1 MNILRKFVWLLLTL
15 GLLVLT
21 VQTASP
27 IALGLAICMVVL
39 PLLCLPLNL
48 LAAKKLKLSAKMP
61 VNLKKD
67 TEGTI
72 EITVQNPS
80 PFPACLCAC
89 CIRLENQLNGET
101 QRMTLT
107 CGVWPKRAQ
116 TVRASFGSPF
126 CGRIRLT
133 VASVRLYDCFGLIGV
148 RARTDAHS
156 AAVVQPDTFPQSL
169 ILTPSSARVE
179 EAEDYSTERPGS
191 DLSEIFQIR
200 DYVPGDSPRQV
211 HWKLSQK
218 YGKLIVKDASL
229 PITRSAALFWERT
242 EENQTA
248 SRTDAEAE
256 IVVSLCRNLLAQSVQ
271 FTLCWNE
278 NGQLVRHLVRDLDE
292 LIALLPRLLTA
303 KPEARISGAQLLL
316 QTTPAGAYSHLI
328 YVSGELSA
336 NSNLQT
342 LGHLTTLVCG
352 TDFNEADYQ
361 TQLSELTI

>member
-27 IALGLAICMVVL
+27 IALGSAICMVIL

-61 VNLKKD
+61 VNLKKNCD
-67 TEGTI
+67 GVVEL
-72 EITVQNPS
+72 TVQNPS
-80 PFPACLCAC
+80 LFPICLCAC
-89 CIRLENQLNGET
+89 RIRLENQLNGET
-101 QRMTLT
+101 QHMTLS
-107 CGVWPKRAQ
+107 CGVWPKKTQ
-116 TVRASFGSPF
+116 TVRATFGSPF
-126 CGRIRLT
+126 CGRVRLT

-148 RARTDAHS
+148 KAKTEAHA
-156 AAVVQPDTFPQSL
+156 AAVVQPDTFPQNLLL
-169 ILTPSSARVE
+169 IPSSARVE

-200 DYVPGDSPRQV
+200 DYIPGDSPRQV

-229 PITRSAALFWERT
+229 PITRSAALFWERA
-242 EENQTA
+242 EETPT
-248 SRTDAEAE
+248 SVRTDAEVE

-278 NGQLVRHLVRDLDE
+278 NGQLIRHLVRDLDE
-292 LIALLPRLLTA
+292 LIALLPRLLTTKA
-303 KPEARISGAQLLL
+303 EAGISGAQLLL
-316 QTTPAGAYSHLI
+316 QTVPAGAYSHLI
-328 YVSGELSA
+328 YISGELPAPTKLSA
-336 NSNLQT
+336 
-342 LGHLTTLVCG
+342 LGHLTALVCG
-352 TDFNEADYQ
+352 TDFNETNYPE
-361 TQLSELTI
+361 QLSELTI

>member
-1 MNILRKFVWLLLTL
+1 MKIIRKFVWLLLTL

-39 PLLCLPLNL
+39 PLMCLPLNL
-48 LAAKKLKLSAKMP
+48 LAAKKLKLSTKMP
-61 VNLKKD
+61 VNLRKHQN
-67 TEGTI
+67 GII
-72 EITVQNPS
+72 ELTVQNPS
-80 PFPACLCAC
+80 LVPICLCAC
-89 CIRLENQLNGET
+89 RIRLENQLNGEV
-101 QRMTLT
+101 QSMTLS
-107 CGVWPKRAQ
+107 CGVWPKKKQ
-116 TVRASFGSPF
+116 TVKATFGSPF
-126 CGRIRLT
+126 CGRIRMT
-133 VASVRLYDCFGLIGV
+133 VASVRLYDCFGLLGV
-148 RARTDAHS
+148 KAKTDAHTAS
-156 AAVVQPDTFPQSL
+156 VVQPDTFPQSL

-242 EENQTA
+242 EEAPTNA
-248 SRTDAEAE
+248 RTDAEAE

-303 KPEARISGAQLLL
+303 SPETGLSGAQLLL

-328 YVSGELSA
+328 YVSGELPA
-336 NSNLQT
+336 DPNLQI
-342 LGHLTTLVCG
+342 LGHLTVLVCG
-352 TDFNEADYQ
+352 ADY
-361 TQLSELTI
+361 TEINYPEQLSELTI

>member
-1 MNILRKFVWLLLTL
+1 MKIIRKFVWLLLTL

-48 LAAKKLKLSAKMP
+48 LAAKKLKLTAKMP
-61 VNLKKD
+61 VNLKKNC
-67 TEGTI
+67 EGVV
-72 EITVQNPS
+72 ELTVQNPS
-80 PFPACLCAC
+80 LFPICLCAC
-89 CIRLENQLNGET
+89 RIRLENQLNGET
-101 QRMTLT
+101 QHMTLS
-107 CGVWPKRAQ
+107 CGVWPKKSQ
-116 TVRASFGSPF
+116 TVRAAFGSPF
-126 CGRIRLT
+126 CGRIRLS
-133 VASVRLYDCFGLIGV
+133 VDAVRLYDCFGLVGV
-148 RARTDAHS
+148 RARTDAH
-156 AAVVQPDTFPQSL
+156 AASVVQPDSFPQSL
-169 ILTPSSARVE
+169 LLTPSSARVE

-218 YGKLIVKDASL
+218 YCKLIVKDASL

-242 EENQTA
+242 EEA
-248 SRTDAEAE
+248 PISARTDAEAE
-256 IVVSLCRNLLAQSVQ
+256 IVVSLCRSLLAQSVQ

-303 KPEARISGAQLLL
+303 KPESGLSGAQLLL
-316 QTTPAGAYSHLI
+316 QTVPAGAYSHLI
-328 YVSGELSA
+328 YVSGELAAPAELS
-336 NSNLQT
+336 S
-342 LGHLTTLVCG
+342 LGHLTALVCG
-352 TDFNEADYQ
+352 TDYTETNYPD
-361 TQLSELTI
+361 QLSELTI

>member
-1 MNILRKFVWLLLTL
+1 MNILRKFVWLLLVL
-15 GLLVLT
+15 GLLTLT

-27 IALGLAICMVVL
+27 IAFGLAICMVIL

-48 LAAKKLKLSAKMP
+48 IAAKKLKLTANMP
-61 VNLKKD
+61 VNLRKQED
-67 TEGTI
+67 GTV
-72 EITVQNPS
+72 ELTVQNPS
-80 PFPACLCAC
+80 FFPICLCAC
-89 CIRLENQLNGET
+89 HIRLENQLNGEV
-101 QRMTLT
+101 QSMTLS
-107 CGVWPKRAQ
+107 CGVWPKKTQ
-116 TVRASFGSPF
+116 TVRATFGSPF

-133 VASVRLYDCFGLIGV
+133 VASACLYDCFGLVGV
-148 RARTDAHS
+148 RAHTVAHTAS
-156 AAVVQPDTFPQSL
+156 VVQPDTFPQNLLLS
-169 ILTPSSARVE
+169 PSAARVE
-179 EAEDYSTERPGS
+179 DAEDYSTERPGS

-242 EENQTA
+242 EDHPT
-248 SRTDAEAE
+248 STRTDAEAE

-303 KPEARISGAQLLL
+303 SPETGLSGAQLLL

-328 YVSGELSA
+328 YVSGELPA
-336 NSNLQT
+336 DPNLQI
-342 LGHLTTLVCG
+342 LGHLTVLVCG
-352 TDFNEADYQ
+352 ADY
-361 TQLSELTI
+361 TEINYPEQLSELTI

>member
-1 MNILRKFVWLLLTL
+1 MNILRKFVWLLLML
-15 GLLVLT
+15 GLLVLS

-27 IALGLAICMVVL
+27 IALGLMICMVVL

-48 LAAKKLKLSAKMP
+48 LAAKKLKLTANMP
-61 VNLKKD
+61 VNLKKNC
-67 TEGTI
+67 EGVV
-72 EITVQNPS
+72 ELTVQNPS
-80 PFPACLCAC
+80 SFPIFLCVC
-89 CIRLENQLNGET
+89 RIRLENQLNSEV
-101 QRMTLT
+101 RSMTLS
-107 CGVWPKRAQ
+107 CGVWPKRSQ
-116 TVRASFGSPF
+116 TVRATFGSPF

-133 VASVRLYDCFGLIGV
+133 VDAVRLYDCFGLIGV
-148 RARTDAHS
+148 RARTDAH
-156 AAVVQPDTFPQSL
+156 AASVVQPDTFPQSL
-169 ILTPSSARVE
+169 ILTASSARVE

-242 EENQTA
+242 EDAPTSA
-248 SRTDAEAE
+248 RTDAEAE

-271 FTLCWNE
+271 FTLAWNE
-278 NGQLVRHLVRDLDE
+278 SGQFIRHLVRDLDE

-303 KPEARISGAQLLL
+303 KAEPGLSGAQLLL

-328 YVSGELSA
+328 YISGELPA
-336 NSNLQT
+336 DPNLQI
-342 LGHLTTLVCG
+342 LGHLTALVCG
-352 TDFNEADYQ
+352 TDFNETNYPD
-361 TQLSELTI
+361 QLSELTI

>member
-1 MNILRKFVWLLLTL
+1 MNILRKFVWLILTL
-15 GLLVLT
+15 GLLILT

-27 IALGLAICMVVL
+27 IALGLAICMVIL
-39 PLLCLPLNL
+39 PLLCLLLNL
-48 LAAKKLKLSAKMP
+48 LAAKKLKLAAQMP
-61 VNLKKD
+61 VNLRKN
-67 TEGTI
+67 ENGTI
-72 EITVQNPS
+72 ELTVQNPS
-80 PFPACLCAC
+80 PFPICLCTC
-89 CIRLENQLNGET
+89 RIRLENQLNGEV
-101 QRMTLT
+101 QSIALS
-107 CGVWPKRAQ
+107 CGVWPKRNQ

-133 VASVRLYDCFGLIGV
+133 VTSVCLYDCFGLIGV
-148 RARTDAHS
+148 RARTDAHTAS
-156 AAVVQPDTFPQSL
+156 VVQPDTFPQSL

-229 PITRSAALFWERT
+229 PITRSAAIFWERT
-242 EENQTA
+242 EEHSTA

-303 KPEARISGAQLLL
+303 KAEAGLPGAQLLL
-316 QTTPAGAYSHLI
+316 QTVPAGAYSHLI
-328 YVSGELSA
+328 YVSGELAAPAELSA
-336 NSNLQT
+336 
-342 LGHLTTLVCG
+342 LGHLTALVCG
-352 TDFNEADYQ
+352 ADY
-361 TQLSELTI
+361 TETNYPDQLSELTI

>member
-1 MNILRKFVWLLLTL
+1 MNILRKFVWLLLVL
-15 GLLVLT
+15 GLFVLS

-39 PLLCLPLNL
+39 PLMCLPLNL

-61 VNLKKD
+61 VNLRKHQN
-67 TEGTI
+67 GII
-72 EITVQNPS
+72 ELTVQNPS
-80 PFPACLCAC
+80 PIPVCHVSCR
-89 CIRLENQLNGET
+89 IRLENQLNGEV
-101 QRMTLT
+101 QSMTLS
-107 CGVWPKRAQ
+107 CGVWPKKSQ
-116 TVRASFGSPF
+116 TVRATFGSPF
-126 CGRIRLT
+126 CGRVRLT
-133 VASVRLYDCFGLIGV
+133 VASVRLYDCFSLLGV
-148 RARTDAHS
+148 KAKTDAYTAS
-156 AAVVQPDTFPQSL
+156 VVQPDTFPQNLLLS
-169 ILTPSSARVE
+169 PSAARVE
-179 EAEDYSTERPGS
+179 DAEDYSTERPGS

-242 EENQTA
+242 EEAPTSA
-248 SRTDAEAE
+248 LTDAEAE

-303 KPEARISGAQLLL
+303 KPEAGLSGAQLLL
-316 QTTPAGAYSHLI
+316 QTVPAGAYSHLI
-328 YVSGELSA
+328 YVSGKLAAPAELSA
-336 NSNLQT
+336 
-342 LGHLTTLVCG
+342 LGHLTALVCG
-352 TDFNEADYQ
+352 ADYNE
-361 TQLSELTI
+361 TDYMNQLSELTI

>member
-1 MNILRKFVWLLLTL
+1 MRIIQKIVWLLLVL
-15 GLLVLT
+15 GLLTLT

-27 IALGLAICMVVL
+27 IALGLAVCMALL
-39 PLLCLPLNL
+39 PLLCLPFNL
-48 LAAKKLKLSAKMP
+48 LAAKKLKLSAQMP
-61 VNLKKD
+61 VNLRKNED
-67 TEGTI
+67 GTFELTI
-72 EITVQNPS
+72 QNPS
-80 PFPACLCAC
+80 LFPICLVSCR
-89 CIRLENQLNGET
+89 IRLENQLNGEA
-101 QRMTLT
+101 QAMTLS
-107 CGVWPKRAQ
+107 CGVWPKKTQ
-116 TVRASFGSPF
+116 TVRATFGSPF

-148 RARTDAHS
+148 RARTDTHTAS
-156 AAVVQPDTFPQSL
+156 VVQPDTFPQSL

-242 EENQTA
+242 EKAPTNA
-248 SRTDAEAE
+248 RTDAEAE

-303 KPEARISGAQLLL
+303 KPESGLSGAQLLL
-316 QTTPAGAYSHLI
+316 QTVPAGAYSHLI
-328 YVSGELSA
+328 YVSGELAAPAELS
-336 NSNLQT
+336 S
-342 LGHLTTLVCG
+342 LGHLTALVCG
-352 TDFNEADYQ
+352 TDYTETNYPD
-361 TQLSELTI
+361 QLSELTI

>member
-1 MNILRKFVWLLLTL
+1 MKIIRKFVWLLLTL

-61 VNLKKD
+61 VNLRKNED
-67 TEGTI
+67 GTI
-72 EITVQNPS
+72 EVTVQNPS
-80 PFPACLCAC
+80 PFPICLCAC
-89 CIRLENQLNGET
+89 RIRLENQLNGEV
-101 QRMTLT
+101 QSMTLS
-107 CGVWPKRAQ
+107 CGVWPKRSK
-116 TVRASFGSPF
+116 TVRATFGSPF

-148 RARTDAHS
+148 RTHTDAHTAS
-156 AAVVQPDTFPQSL
+156 VVQPDTFPQSL

-179 EAEDYSTERPGS
+179 EAEDYSAERPGS

-229 PITRSAALFWERT
+229 PITRAAALFWERT
-242 EENQTA
+242 EDTPTSA
-248 SRTDAEAE
+248 RTDAEAE

-271 FTLCWNE
+271 FTLAWNE
-278 NGQLVRHLVRDLDE
+278 SGQLIRHLVRDLDE

-303 KPEARISGAQLLL
+303 KAEAGISGAQLLL
-316 QTTPAGAYSHLI
+316 QTVPTGAYSHLI
-328 YVSGELSA
+328 YVSGEQPAPTELS
-336 NSNLQT
+336 T
-342 LGHLTTLVCG
+342 LGHLTALVCG
-352 TDFNEADYQ
+352 TDFNETNYPE
-361 TQLSELTI
+361 QLSELTI

>member
-1 MNILRKFVWLLLTL
+1 MKIIRKFVWLLLVL
-15 GLLVLT
+15 GLLTLT

-27 IALGLAICMVVL
+27 IALGLAVCMVVL
-39 PLLCLPLNL
+39 PLLCLPFNL
-48 LAAKKLKLSAKMP
+48 IAAKKLKLTANMP
-61 VNLKKD
+61 VNLRKQED
-67 TEGTI
+67 GTV
-72 EITVQNPS
+72 ELTVQNPS
-80 PFPACLCAC
+80 LFPICLCAC
-89 CIRLENQLNGET
+89 RIRLENQLNGEV
-101 QRMTLT
+101 QSMTLS
-107 CGVWPKRAQ
+107 CGVWPKKTQAI
-116 TVRASFGSPF
+116 RASFSSPF
-126 CGRIRLT
+126 CGRIRMT

-148 RARTDAHS
+148 KAKTDAHTAS
-156 AAVVQPDTFPQSL
+156 VVQPDTFPQSL

-242 EENQTA
+242 EESPT
-248 SRTDAEAE
+248 STRTDAEAE

-278 NGQLVRHLVRDLDE
+278 NGQLIRHLVRDLDE

-303 KPEARISGAQLLL
+303 KAEPGLSGAQLLL
-316 QTTPAGAYSHLI
+316 QATPAGAYSHLI
-328 YVSGELSA
+328 YISGELPA
-336 NSNLQT
+336 DPNLQI
-342 LGHLTTLVCG
+342 LGHLTALVCG
-352 TDFNEADYQ
+352 ADY
-361 TQLSELTI
+361 TETNYPDQLSELTI

>member
-48 LAAKKLKLSAKMP
+48 LAAKKLKLSAKLP
-61 VNLKKD
+61 VNLHKG
-67 TEGTI
+67 ENGTI
-72 EITVQNPS
+72 ELTVQNPS
-80 PFPACLCAC
+80 FFPICLCAC
-89 CIRLENQLNGET
+89 RVRLENQLNGEAQT
-101 QRMTLT
+101 VELA
-107 CGVWPKRAQ
+107 CGIWPKRAQ
-116 TVRASFGSPF
+116 TVRTAFGSPF
-126 CGRIRLT
+126 CGRIRLS
-133 VASVRLYDCFGLIGV
+133 VVSVRLYDCFGLIGV
-148 RARTDAHS
+148 KADADARAAS
-156 AAVVQPDTFPQSL
+156 VVQPDTFPQNLLLS
-169 ILTPSSARVE
+169 PSAARVE
-179 EAEDYSTERPGS
+179 DAEDYSTERPGS

-242 EENQTA
+242 ESQSTNA
-248 SRTDAEAE
+248 RTDAEAE

-278 NGQLVRHLVRDLDE
+278 SGQLVHHLVRDLDE

-303 KPEARISGAQLLL
+303 KAEAGISGAQLLL

-328 YVSGELSA
+328 YISGELPA
-336 NSNLQT
+336 DPNLQI
-342 LGHLTTLVCG
+342 LGRLTALVCG
-352 TDFNEADYQ
+352 TDFNETNYPD
-361 TQLSELTI
+361 QLSELTI

>member
-1 MNILRKFVWLLLTL
+1 
-15 GLLVLT
+15 
-21 VQTASP
+21 
-27 IALGLAICMVVL
+27 
-39 PLLCLPLNL
+39 
-48 LAAKKLKLSAKMP
+48 MP
-61 VNLKKD
+61 VNLKKN
-67 TEGTI
+67 TEGVL
-72 EITVQNPS
+72 ELTVQNPS
-80 PFPACLCAC
+80 PFPICLCAC
-89 CIRLENQLNGET
+89 RIRLENQLNGEV
-101 QRMTLT
+101 QSMTLS
-107 CGVWPKRAQ
+107 CGVWPKRSQ
-116 TVRASFGSPF
+116 TVRATFGSPF

-133 VASVRLYDCFGLIGV
+133 VDAVRLYDCFGLIGV
-148 RARTDAHS
+148 KAKTDLHAV
-156 AAVVQPDTFPQSL
+156 AVVQPDTFPQNLLLS
-169 ILTPSSARVE
+169 PSAARVE

-242 EENQTA
+242 EEHPTA

-256 IVVSLCRNLLAQSVQ
+256 IVVSLCRNLLSQSVQ

-303 KPEARISGAQLLL
+303 KPEPGLSGAQLLL
-316 QTTPAGAYSHLI
+316 QTVPAGAYSHLI
-328 YVSGELSA
+328 YVSGELAAPVELSA
-336 NSNLQT
+336 
-342 LGHLTTLVCG
+342 LGHLTALVCG

>member
-27 IALGLAICMVVL
+27 MALGLVICMVVL

-61 VNLKKD
+61 VNLHKNED
-67 TEGTI
+67 GTI
-72 EITVQNPS
+72 ELNVQNPS
-80 PFPACLCAC
+80 PFPICLCAC
-89 CIRLENQLNGET
+89 RIRLENQLNGET
-101 QRMTLT
+101 QHMTLT
-107 CGVWPKRAQ
+107 CGVWPKRSQ
-116 TVRASFGSPF
+116 TVRATFGSPF
-126 CGRIRLT
+126 CGRVRLT

-148 RARTDAHS
+148 KAKTDAH
-156 AAVVQPDTFPQSL
+156 AASVVQPDTFLQNLLLS
-169 ILTPSSARVE
+169 PSAARVE

-200 DYVPGDSPRQV
+200 DYIPGDSPRQV

-229 PITRSAALFWERT
+229 PITRSAAIFWERA
-242 EENQTA
+242 EEA
-248 SRTDAEAE
+248 PMSARTDAEAE

-271 FTLCWNE
+271 FTLAWNE

-303 KPEARISGAQLLL
+303 KAEPGLSGAQLLL

-328 YVSGELSA
+328 YISGKLTAPAELS
-336 NSNLQT
+336 T
-342 LGHLTTLVCG
+342 LGHLTALVCG
-352 TDFNEADYQ
+352 ADY
-361 TQLSELTI
+361 TEINYPEQLSELTI

>member
-1 MNILRKFVWLLLTL
+1 MKIARKFVWLLLTL

-27 IALGLAICMVVL
+27 AALGLAVCMAAL

-48 LAAKKLKLSAKMP
+48 LAAKKLKLTANMP
-61 VNLKKD
+61 VNLRKNED
-67 TEGTI
+67 GTVELTI
-72 EITVQNPS
+72 QNPT
-80 PFPACLCAC
+80 PVPICLCAC
-89 CIRLENQLNGET
+89 RVRLENQLNGEAQT
-101 QRMTLT
+101 FELS
-107 CGVWPKRAQ
+107 CGVWPKKSQ
-116 TVRASFGSPF
+116 TVRAAFGSPF
-126 CGRIRLT
+126 CGRICLT
-133 VASVRLYDCFGLIGV
+133 VVSVRLYDCFGLIGV
-148 RARTDAHS
+148 RAGAEAR
-156 AAVVQPDTFPQSL
+156 AASVVQPDTFPQNL
-169 ILTPSSARVE
+169 LLTPSAARVE

-242 EENQTA
+242 EKAPTSA
-248 SRTDAEAE
+248 RTDAEAE

-303 KPEARISGAQLLL
+303 KAEAGISGAQLLL
-316 QTTPAGAYSHLI
+316 QTVPAGAYSHLI
-328 YVSGELSA
+328 YVSGNLPA
-336 NSNLQT
+336 DPDLQT
-342 LGHLTTLVCG
+342 LGHLTALVCG
-352 TDFNEADYQ
+352 ADFNETDYQ
-361 TQLSELTI
+361 NRLSELAV

>member
-1 MNILRKFVWLLLTL
+1 MNILRKFVWLLLVL
-15 GLLVLT
+15 GLFVLS

-39 PLLCLPLNL
+39 PLMCLPLNL

-61 VNLKKD
+61 VNLRKHQN
-67 TEGTI
+67 GII
-72 EITVQNPS
+72 ELTVQNPS
-80 PFPACLCAC
+80 PIPVCLVSCR
-89 CIRLENQLNGET
+89 IRLENQLNGEV
-101 QRMTLT
+101 QSMTLS
-107 CGVWPKRAQ
+107 CGVWPKKSQ
-116 TVRASFGSPF
+116 TVRATFGSQF
-126 CGRIRLT
+126 CGRVRLT

-148 RARTDAHS
+148 KAKTDLHA
-156 AAVVQPDTFPQSL
+156 AAVVQPDTFPQNLLLS
-169 ILTPSSARVE
+169 PSAARVE

-242 EENQTA
+242 EEYPTA

-278 NGQLVRHLVRDLDE
+278 NGQLIRHLVRDLDE
-292 LIALLPRLLTA
+292 LIALLPRLLMV
-303 KPEARISGAQLLL
+303 KPEPGLSGAQLLL
-316 QTTPAGAYSHLI
+316 QTVPAGAYSHLI
-328 YVSGELSA
+328 YVSGEQPGDL
-336 NSNLQT
+336 NLQT
-342 LGHLTTLVCG
+342 LGHLTALVCG

>member
-1 MNILRKFVWLLLTL
+1 MKIIRKFVWLLLTL
-15 GLLVLT
+15 GLFVLA

-27 IALGLAICMVVL
+27 VALGLMICMVVL
-39 PLLCLPLNL
+39 PLLCLPFNL
-48 LAAKKLKLSAKMP
+48 LAAQKLKLSANMP
-61 VNLKKD
+61 VNLRKQED
-67 TEGTI
+67 GTV
-72 EITVQNPS
+72 ELTVQNPS
-80 PFPACLCAC
+80 PVPICLVACR
-89 CIRLENQLNGET
+89 IRLENQLNGEV
-101 QRMTLT
+101 QSMTLS
-107 CGVWPKRAQ
+107 CGVWPKRSQ
-116 TVRASFGSPF
+116 TVRATFGSPF
-126 CGRIRLT
+126 CGRVRLT
-133 VASVRLYDCFGLIGV
+133 VASVRLYDCFGLLGV
-148 RARTDAHS
+148 KAKTDAHTAS
-156 AAVVQPDTFPQSL
+156 VVQPDTFPQSL
-169 ILTPSSARVE
+169 ILSASSARVE

-242 EENQTA
+242 EEHPTA

-256 IVVSLCRNLLAQSVQ
+256 IVVSLCRNLLSQSVQ

-303 KPEARISGAQLLL
+303 KPEPGLSGAQLLL
-316 QTTPAGAYSHLI
+316 QTVPAGAYSHLI
-328 YVSGELSA
+328 YVSGELAAPVELSA
-336 NSNLQT
+336 
-342 LGHLTTLVCG
+342 LGHLTALACG

>member
-48 LAAKKLKLSAKMP
+48 LAAKKLKLTAKMP
-61 VNLKKD
+61 VNLKKNC
-67 TEGTI
+67 EGVV
-72 EITVQNPS
+72 ELTVQNPS
-80 PFPACLCAC
+80 LFPICLCAC
-89 CIRLENQLNGET
+89 RIRLENQLNGET
-101 QRMTLT
+101 QHMTLS
-107 CGVWPKRAQ
+107 CGVWPKKSQ
-116 TVRASFGSPF
+116 TVRAAFGSPF
-126 CGRIRLT
+126 CGRIRLS
-133 VASVRLYDCFGLIGV
+133 VDAVRLYDCFGLVGV
-148 RARTDAHS
+148 RARTDAH
-156 AAVVQPDTFPQSL
+156 AASVVQPDSFPQSL
-169 ILTPSSARVE
+169 LLTPSSARME

-218 YGKLIVKDASL
+218 YCKLIVKDASL

-242 EENQTA
+242 EEA
-248 SRTDAEAE
+248 PISARTDAEAE
-256 IVVSLCRNLLAQSVQ
+256 IVVSLCRSLLAQSVQ

-303 KPEARISGAQLLL
+303 KPESGLSGAQLLL
-316 QTTPAGAYSHLI
+316 QTVPAGAYSHLI
-328 YVSGELSA
+328 YVSGELAAPAELS
-336 NSNLQT
+336 S
-342 LGHLTTLVCG
+342 LGHLTALVCG
-352 TDFNEADYQ
+352 TDYTETNYPD
-361 TQLSELTI
+361 QLSELTI

>member
-1 MNILRKFVWLLLTL
+1 MNILRKFVWLLLVL
-15 GLLVLT
+15 GLLTLT

-27 IALGLAICMVVL
+27 MALGLVICMVVL
-39 PLLCLPLNL
+39 PLLCLPFNL
-48 LAAKKLKLSAKMP
+48 IAAKKLKLTANMP
-61 VNLKKD
+61 VNLRKNED
-67 TEGTI
+67 GTV
-72 EITVQNPS
+72 ELTVQNPS
-80 PFPACLCAC
+80 PFPICLCAC
-89 CIRLENQLNGET
+89 HIRLENQLNGEV
-101 QRMTLT
+101 QSMTLS
-107 CGVWPKRAQ
+107 CGVWPKRSQ
-116 TVRASFGSPF
+116 TVRATFGSPF

-133 VASVRLYDCFGLIGV
+133 VDAVRLYDCFGLIGV
-148 RARTDAHS
+148 KAKTDAHS

-169 ILTPSSARVE
+169 LLTPSSAHVE

-242 EENQTA
+242 EEHPTA
-248 SRTDAEAE
+248 SRTDAETE

-278 NGQLVRHLVRDLDE
+278 SGQLVRHLVRDLDE

-303 KPEARISGAQLLL
+303 KPEAGISGAQLLL

-328 YVSGELSA
+328 YISGEPAAPAELSA
-336 NSNLQT
+336 
-342 LGHLTTLVCG
+342 LGHLTALVCG
-352 TDFNEADYQ
+352 ADFNETNYPD
-361 TQLSELTI
+361 QLSELTI

>member
-1 MNILRKFVWLLLTL
+1 MKIIRKFVWLLLTL

-61 VNLKKD
+61 VNLRKHQN
-67 TEGTI
+67 GII
-72 EITVQNPS
+72 ELTVQNPS
-80 PFPACLCAC
+80 FFPICLCAC
-89 CIRLENQLNGET
+89 RIRFENQLNGET
-101 QRMTLT
+101 QHMTLS
-107 CGVWPKRAQ
+107 CGVWPKKSQ
-116 TVRASFGSPF
+116 TVRAAFGSPF
-126 CGRIRLT
+126 CGRIRLS
-133 VASVRLYDCFGLIGV
+133 VDAVRLYDCFGLVGV
-148 RARTDAHS
+148 RAHTVAHTAS
-156 AAVVQPDTFPQSL
+156 VVQPDTFPQNLLLS
-169 ILTPSSARVE
+169 PSAARVE
-179 EAEDYSTERPGS
+179 DAEDYSTERPGS

-242 EENQTA
+242 ESQSTHA
-248 SRTDAEAE
+248 RTDAEAE

-278 NGQLVRHLVRDLDE
+278 NSQLVRHLVRDLDE

-303 KPEARISGAQLLL
+303 RPETGLSGAQLLL
-316 QTTPAGAYSHLI
+316 QTVPAGAYSHLI
-328 YVSGELSA
+328 YISGELPA
-336 NSNLQT
+336 DPDLQT
-342 LGHLTTLVCG
+342 LGHLTALVCG
-352 TDFNEADYQ
+352 TDFNETNYPD
-361 TQLSELTI
+361 QLSELTI

>member
-1 MNILRKFVWLLLTL
+1 MNMVRKFVWLLLTL

-61 VNLKKD
+61 VNLRKQED
-67 TEGTI
+67 GTV
-72 EITVQNPS
+72 ELTVQNPS
-80 PFPACLCAC
+80 PVPVCLVACR
-89 CIRLENQLNGET
+89 IRLENQLNGEV
-101 QRMTLT
+101 QSMTLS
-107 CGVWPKRAQ
+107 CGVWPKKTQ
-116 TVRASFGSPF
+116 TVRATFGSPF
-126 CGRIRLT
+126 CGRVRLT
-133 VASVRLYDCFGLIGV
+133 VASVRLYDCFSLIGV
-148 RARTDAHS
+148 KAKTDAHTAS
-156 AAVVQPDTFPQSL
+156 VVQPDTFPQSL
-169 ILTPSSARVE
+169 LLTPSSARVE

-229 PITRSAALFWERT
+229 PITRSAALFWERAEKAPT
-242 EENQTA
+242 NA
-248 SRTDAEAE
+248 RTDAEAE
-256 IVVSLCRNLLAQSVQ
+256 IVASLCRNLLAQSVQ

-278 NGQLVRHLVRDLDE
+278 NSQLVRHLVRDLDE

-303 KPEARISGAQLLL
+303 KAEPGLSGAQLLL

-328 YVSGELSA
+328 YISGKLTAPAELS
-336 NSNLQT
+336 T
-342 LGHLTTLVCG
+342 LGHLTALVCG
-352 TDFNEADYQ
+352 VDFNEADYQ